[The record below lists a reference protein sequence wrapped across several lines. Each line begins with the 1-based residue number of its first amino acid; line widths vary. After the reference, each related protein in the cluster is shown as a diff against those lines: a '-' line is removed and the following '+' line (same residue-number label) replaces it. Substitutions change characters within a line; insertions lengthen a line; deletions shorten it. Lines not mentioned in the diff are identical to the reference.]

1 MKAPSS
7 IYSKTFVEALLRE
20 NAQLKIEN
28 EAIRKKKEE
37 LQNEHLKL
45 QLQLQK
51 FAQMVF
57 GKKGERFVTN
67 TSQLM
72 LDIPLEATTASTCNI
87 GQATKITYTKEN
99 SPRQREL
106 GELGAYMKDLPH
118 VCETREPDHIPAGA
132 IKIGEDRHE
141 TLEITRGKAFVKV
154 IIIPKYKVPSAAG
167 DDKTLIIAATAPER
181 PLFKCIAGATLL
193 ALILID
199 KYCDHLPLARQAK
212 RFERCGLNL
221 PYNTIVDL
229 NAKSIDLLTVLYDVL
244 RKLILN
250 SSYIHADETT
260 IKVLFSPEG
269 KKHKEIHGGFLW
281 CYHNSIENMVFFDYQ
296 HGRGEE
302 CTQGIL
308 KDFKGYLQTDG
319 WKVYKSIATK
329 SKDIIQICCWAHTR
343 RKFMEALPYARDEA
357 NYALKLIGELYA
369 IERQCKEQDLSYDN
383 VAERRQQQAVPILQQ
398 LHDWMTETYK
408 SNRPSSPIST
418 AIGYSLNRWNE
429 LCVYVN
435 DGRLNIDNNPV
446 ERSIR
451 PVAVGRKNYLFAG
464 SPKGAQRL
472 AVIYSLIGTC
482 IMNKIDPYEWLV
494 DVINRINSH
503 PMPRLHELLPHNWKQ
518 SNPETISSE
527 EVAAQ

>member
-1 MKAPSS
+1 MNTASS
-7 IYSKTFVEALLRE
+7 IYSRTFIEGLIRE
-20 NAQLKIEN
+20 NALLKIEN
-28 EAIRKKKEE
+28 DAIKKKNEE
-37 LQNEHLKL
+37 LQKEQIKL

-72 LDIPLEATTASTCNI
+72 LDMPQEATVAPACNI

-99 SPRQREL
+99 KPGKREL
-106 GELGAYMKDLPH
+106 FELGAYMKDLPH
-118 VCETREPDHIPAGA
+118 VCETKEPDHIPAGA

-141 TLEITRGKAFVKV
+141 TLEYTRGKAFVKV
-154 IIIPKYKVPSAAG
+154 VIIPKYKVPSPACE
-167 DDKTLIIAATAPER
+167 DKTLIIAAATPER
-181 PLFKCIAGATLL
+181 PLFKCLAGASLL
-193 ALILID
+193 ALILVD

-212 RFERCGLNL
+212 RFERSGFTL

-229 NAKSIDLLTVLYDVL
+229 NAKSIDLITVLYEVL
-244 RKLILN
+244 RKLILE
-250 SSYIHADETT
+250 SSYIHADETSL
-260 IKVLFSPEG
+260 KVLFSPEG
-269 KKHKEIHGGFLW
+269 KKHKEVHGGFLW
-281 CYHNSIENMVFFDYQ
+281 CYHNSIDNMVFFDYQ

-319 WKVYKSIATK
+319 WKVYKSVATK
-329 SKDIIQICCWAHTR
+329 NKDIIQICCWAHAR

-357 NYALKLIGELYA
+357 DYALKLIGELYA
-369 IERQCKEQDLSYDN
+369 IERQCKEQGLKYEQI
-383 VAERRQQQAVPILQQ
+383 AERRQQQAVPVLQQ
-398 LHDWMTETYK
+398 LHGWMIKVYT
-408 SNRPSSPIST
+408 SNLPSSPIST
-418 AIGYSLNRWNE
+418 AIGYTLNRWNE
-429 LCVYVN
+429 LCVYVD

-482 IMNKIDPYEWLV
+482 IMNKVDPYEWLK
-494 DVINRINSH
+494 DIIGRINSH
-503 PMPRLHELLPHNWKQ
+503 PMSRLQELLPHNWKK
-518 SNPETISSE
+518 SNMETISAE
-527 EVAAQ
+527 EVAE